1 MAFYCS
7 NANKRPR
14 PKWDDEDESE
24 GDGLIGA
31 HCTHGGAMNRTM
43 NPALWDRCRSR
54 CPAAKP
60 QPPVAPGA
68 QLTLQGEVDKVR
80 MGMGPFINDVLA
92 GGGDDPRLDDTWTW
106 DHAT

>member
-7 NANKRPR
+7 NAHKRPR

-68 QLTLQGEVDKVR
+68 QLTLQGEVEKVR
-80 MGMGPFINDVLA
+80 G
-92 GGGDDPRLDDTWTW
+92 
-106 DHAT
+106 